1 MGRGGPALVF
11 IAHHISYMHEDYC
24 QAEGAEG
31 VTRVRVGHGTHF
43 ALLCLDRERNRNPER
58 AVIRRRCMF
67 RVTAYAG

>member
-1 MGRGGPALVF
+1 M
-11 IAHHISYMHEDYC
+11 
-24 QAEGAEG
+24 GAER

-43 ALLCLDRERNRNPER
+43 AFLCLDRERNRNPER